1 MMVSSKSVTATV
13 ERQLVQW
20 DYFQAMRLE
29 MVLFILADLLTLLKE
44 KGGNEMNSSK
54 TKNRYQLYLERRR
67 AYLKEWRKR
76 NPDKVKEYSKR
87 AYEKLKEGKAID

>member
-1 MMVSSKSVTATV
+1 
-13 ERQLVQW
+13 
-20 DYFQAMRLE
+20 
-29 MVLFILADLLTLLKE
+29 
-44 KGGNEMNSSK
+44 MNSSK

-87 AYEKLKEGKAID
+87 VYEKLKEGKAID